1 MSALATALP
10 GLHHLEDPTITS
22 ATADDKQLAPNPPP
36 ALLRKDRLAAATA
49 AAVVLV
55 VIVYIRSTVEPAQDI
70 AWSYQVLTLC
80 LVAAAMAGRALTGFR
95 SHQATSD
102 EPAGLAR
109 WAWLLVLLAASLPYL
124 LTLRIGLLSDDYGLL
139 AAARGSAGALQA
151 MRSDA
156 FVAFYRP
163 LTLFVWWLGDRLW
176 AGAPSGYHALSVGLH
191 TLNALLVYRLGRRL
205 IPTAYGALAAALLFA
220 LHPMHVETVTW
231 LAASSDLFCTAFS
244 LSSLLLL
251 EHYLCLP
258 SKAGR
263 PAFLL
268 GALLSFLLALLSKE
282 AAFALPGFVVLRLA
296 LLNGTHP
303 ARRSLGIGGAYAL
316 VFVGYGVSRFLTLGE
331 IGGYAMPLSFW
342 NTYFPSAPLLMLGD
356 FLFPVNR
363 TLFSAELH
371 PWTLWAAVGL
381 MAAGALWWVRG
392 LQHAPGR
399 RLWLWLG
406 FVFLMSVPT
415 WLFLWRQ
422 SAATEWSRFAYLPT
436 IGAAWLFGDLCA
448 ARGWRRSA
456 PTAAAILAVAAA
468 LTIWYITPWR
478 QAGRISSQVV
488 AAGAKLVDRLSDDG
502 EPPVLY
508 VTDLP
513 AAWRGAQ
520 VLAYSYPQALNLACG
535 RPVPVRMVTS
545 RPGAGG
551 IHPDAMAAWKLKPGE
566 HLISYDARA
575 RVMRIVRSG
584 EATVFRDLSPE
595 TPEKEIAE
603 P

>member
-1 MSALATALP
+1 MATAM
-10 GLHHLEDPTITS
+10 
-22 ATADDKQLAPNPPP
+22 
-36 ALLRKDRLAAATA
+36 
-49 AAVVLV
+49 VLV
-55 VIVYIRSTVEPAQDI
+55 VIVYTRGTVEPAQDI

-80 LVAAAMAGRALTGFR
+80 LVVAAIAGRALTGFR
-95 SHQATSD
+95 QQQAASD
-102 EPAGLAR
+102 GPAGLAR
-109 WAWLLVLLAASLPYL
+109 WGWLLVLLAASLPYL

-139 AAARGSAGALQA
+139 AAARGSMSALQA

-163 LTLFVWWLGDRLW
+163 LTMFVWWLGDRLW
-176 AGAPSGYHALSVGLH
+176 GGAPAGYHALSVGLH

-205 IPTAYGALAAALLFA
+205 LPTAYAGLAAALLFA

-251 EHYLCLP
+251 EHYLSSS

-263 PAFLL
+263 PAFLF

-282 AAFALPGFVVLRLA
+282 AAVALPGFVVLRLA
-296 LLNGTHP
+296 LLDGTQP
-303 ARRSLGIGGAYAL
+303 PRRSLGIGGAYAL
-316 VFVGYGVSRFLTLGE
+316 VLVGYGLSRFLVLGKM
-331 IGGYAMPLSFW
+331 GGYAVPLSFW
-342 NTYFPSAPLLMLGD
+342 NTFFPSAPLLMLGD

-371 PWTLWAAVGL
+371 PWALWAAAGL

-392 LQHAPGR
+392 IQHLPGR

-415 WLFLWRQ
+415 WPFLWRQ

-436 IGAAWLFGDLCA
+436 IGVAWLFGDLCA

-456 PTAAAILAVAAA
+456 PTAAAILAIAAA

-488 AAGAKLVDRLSDDG
+488 AAGATLVNRLSAEG

-508 VTDLP
+508 ITDLP

-520 VLAYSYPQALNLACG
+520 VLAHSYPQALNLACG

-551 IHPDAMAAWKLKPGE
+551 IHPDTMAAWKLKPGE
-566 HLISYDARA
+566 YLISYEARLHT
-575 RVMRIVRSG
+575 MTIVRSG
-584 EATVFRDLSPE
+584 QAPVSSDVDPE
-595 TPEKEIAE
+595 TPGERTAE

>member
-1 MSALATALP
+1 M
-10 GLHHLEDPTITS
+10 
-22 ATADDKQLAPNPPP
+22 Q
-36 ALLRKDRLAAATA
+36 
-49 AAVVLV
+49 
-55 VIVYIRSTVEPAQDI
+55 
-70 AWSYQVLTLC
+70 
-80 LVAAAMAGRALTGFR
+80 
-95 SHQATSD
+95 
-102 EPAGLAR
+102 
-109 WAWLLVLLAASLPYL
+109 
-124 LTLRIGLLSDDYGLL
+124 
-139 AAARGSAGALQA
+139 
-151 MRSDA
+151 
-156 FVAFYRP
+156 
-163 LTLFVWWLGDRLW
+163 DRLW
-176 AGAPSGYHALSVGLH
+176 AGAPAGYHALSVGVH

-220 LHPMHVETVTW
+220 LHPMRVESVTW
-231 LAASSDLFCTAFS
+231 LAAGSDLFCTAFS

-251 EHYLCLP
+251 EHYLSSS

-342 NTYFPSAPLLMLGD
+342 NTFFPSAPLLMLGD

-363 TLFSAELH
+363 TLFSAQLH
-371 PWTLWAAVGL
+371 PWALWSAVAL
-381 MAAGALWWVRG
+381 MALGALWWVRG
-392 LQHAPGR
+392 LQHAPAR

-406 FVFLMSVPT
+406 FLFLMSVPT

-456 PTAAAILAVAAA
+456 PTAAAILAIAAA

-488 AAGAKLVDRLSDDG
+488 AAGVKLVNRLSADG

-520 VLAYSYPQALNLACG
+520 ILAYSYPQALNLACG

-551 IHPDAMAAWKLKPGE
+551 IHPEAMAAWKLQPGE
-566 HLISYDARA
+566 HLISYDTRSHT
-575 RVMRIVRSG
+575 MRIIRSG
-584 EATVFRDLSPE
+584 RATAFRDFSPE

>member
-1 MSALATALP
+1 
-10 GLHHLEDPTITS
+10 
-22 ATADDKQLAPNPPP
+22 
-36 ALLRKDRLAAATA
+36 
-49 AAVVLV
+49 VVLV
-55 VIVYIRSTVEPAQDI
+55 VIVYVRSTVEPAQDI

-80 LVAAAMAGRALTGFR
+80 LVAVAIAGRALTGFR
-95 SHQATSD
+95 PQKPASD

-109 WAWLLVLLAASLPYL
+109 WGWLLVLLAASLPYL
-124 LTLRIGLLSDDYGLL
+124 LTLKIGLLSDDYGLL
-139 AAARGSAGALQA
+139 AAARGSTGALQA
-151 MRSDA
+151 IRSDA

-163 LTLFVWWLGDRLW
+163 VTLFAWWLGDALW
-176 AGAPSGYHALSVGLH
+176 SGSPIGYHALSITLH
-191 TLNALLVYRLGRRL
+191 TLNSLLVYILGRRL

-220 LHPMHVETVTW
+220 LHPMHVESVTW

-251 EHYLCLP
+251 EHYLSTS
-258 SKAGR
+258 SKPGR
-263 PAFLL
+263 LAFLL

-282 AAFALPGFVVLRLA
+282 AALALPGFVVLRLA
-296 LLNGTHP
+296 LLDGPHR

-316 VFVGYGVSRFLTLGE
+316 VFVGYGLLRFLALGK

-342 NTYFPSAPLLMLGD
+342 NTAFPSAPLLMLGD
-356 FLFPVNR
+356 VLFPVNR

-371 PWTLWAAVGL
+371 PYALWFAVAL
-381 MAAGALWWVRG
+381 MAAGALWWLRG
-392 LQHAPGR
+392 IQHVPGR

-488 AAGAKLVDRLSDDG
+488 AAGVKLVDRLSTDG

-551 IHPDAMAAWKLKPGE
+551 IHPDVMAHWKLKPGE

-575 RVMRIVRSG
+575 HTMRIVRSG
-584 EATVFRDLSPE
+584 QAAVFPNLSPE
-595 TPEKEIAE
+595 TPERMIAE